1 MKNYGVWVGI
11 FILLFAAFMFNASLQ
26 YEYYSQYGPGPGF
39 FPRWLSGLL
48 GAFSILFILDSLRKK
63 NRISFS
69 DVLPR
74 GKVLFSVLKV
84 VLSIALFIVISP
96 FLGFII
102 SSILVLLILLTP
114 DFKWTTS
121 FSTAASVT
129 IVLFV
134 VFNTFLDIPLPTNI
148 WGW

>member
-11 FILLFAAFMFNASLQ
+11 FILLFAAFMFNASLK
-26 YEYYSQYGPGPGF
+26 YEYYGQYGPGPGF

-48 GAFSILFILDSLRKK
+48 GTFSILFIFDSLRKN

-69 DVLPR
+69 DVLPKGEIFR
-74 GKVLFSVLKV
+74 SVVKV
-84 VLSIALFIVISP
+84 VLSIALFILISP
-96 FLGFII
+96 FLGYVL
-102 SSILVLLILLTP
+102 SSILILLILLKP
-114 DFKWTTS
+114 HFKCITS
-121 FSTAASVT
+121 LSTATSLT

-134 VFNTFLDIPLPTNI
+134 VFHIILDIPLPVNI